1 MRRFIALLAPLVLV
15 APVLAAVVL
24 AASSALA
31 DSATA
36 IPETPRD
43 WGTFI
48 RGGLIA
54 AGLYILA
61 MIAGRLWIAWRQR
74 KAKSSGD

>member
-31 DSATA
+31 DSTA
-36 IPETPRD
+36 IPAEPRD
-43 WGTFI
+43 WGAFI
-48 RGGLIA
+48 RAGLIA

-61 MIAGRLWIAWRQR
+61 NIAGRLWIAWRQR
-74 KAKSSGD
+74 RAKSSGN